1 MLDLLGILMLLIIGA
16 GFGFWVYITDDW
28 FDDIV
33 WKVAFYIV
41 SYFFIYEAVSLII
54 DWFKNN

>member
-33 WKVAFYIV
+33 WKVAFT
-41 SYFFIYEAVSLII
+41 
-54 DWFKNN
+54 